1 VVTPALAATIE
12 GSMTLRPSRAAALQV
27 GQGGLDRAGV
37 AGRAPGLDAL
47 DHSASRRGST
57 VSIEL
62 SPAESGEASV
72 SVQRLTPTT
81 VMSPVSTERTRL
93 AFEPT
98 SSVFM

>member
-1 VVTPALAATIE
+1 
-12 GSMTLRPSRAAALQV
+12 MTLRPSRAAAFRSANAASTAPAS
-27 GQGGLDRAGV
+27 RA
-37 AGRAPGLDAL
+37 ARQAL
-47 DHSASRRGST
+47 MRSTTSASRRGST

-62 SPAESGEASV
+62 SPADNGDASV

-93 AFEPT
+93 ALEPT